1 MKRDSL
7 YVKWGITAV
16 AVACS
21 ILVFYD
27 LLFREHSVS
36 GYVDLMWGILSPVI
50 YGLAMAFILSPM
62 VNWFE
67 RLAAQPIKKKLS
79 PKWLRGIS
87 IAITWLVVLTLL
99 YVFMRILVPEL
110 YRSLTKLAGN
120 VDSYYRT
127 IVDWAQGLLDNNP
140 QLANWVEELIARY
153 YQDGVNWLSDNLIP
167 KIQLAVQAVTGGVMG
182 LIVILKDLL
191 VGVIIS
197 IYVLGTKEHFGAIG
211 CKLIYGF
218 WNEMWAARIIRGV
231 KTTNRIFSG
240 FVRGKLLD
248 SLIIGVLCF
257 FFSTM
262 FKFPYAPLVSV
273 VIGVTNMIPFFGPFL
288 GAIPSAI
295 LILLDS
301 PMKCLYFVI
310 FILALQQFDGNI
322 LGPKILGGSTGLPSF
337 WVIVSILVG
346 GGFFG
351 VKGMFLGVPVFACM
365 YAGIR
370 TYSAYRLKK
379 KGLPTATSCYATHE
393 PVWPDGDDPVEK

>member
-1 MKRDSL
+1 MRRDSL
-7 YVKWGITAV
+7 YVKWGVTAV

-36 GYVDLMWGILSPVI
+36 GYVDLMWGILAPVI
-50 YGLAMAFILSPM
+50 YGLAMAFILSPV

-67 RLAAQPIKKKLS
+67 RMAAQPLKKKLS

-87 IAITWLVVLTLL
+87 ITVTWLVVLTLC
-99 YVFMRILVPEL
+99 YIFMRILVPEL
-110 YRSLTKLAGN
+110 YRSLIRLAGN
-120 VDSYYRT
+120 VDGYYRT
-127 IVDWAQGLLDNNP
+127 IVNWAQGLLENNA
-140 QLANWVEELIARY
+140 QIAQWVEELISRY

-182 LIVILKDLL
+182 LIVVLKDML

-218 WNEMWAARIIRGV
+218 WNEKWAASIIRGI
-231 KTTNRIFSG
+231 KATNRIFSG

-248 SLIIGVLCF
+248 SLIIGILCF
-257 FFSTM
+257 FFSSI

-273 VIGVTNMIPFFGPFL
+273 VVGITNMIPFFGPFL

-301 PMKCLYFVI
+301 PMKCLYFVL

-346 GGFFG
+346 GGLFG
-351 VKGMFLGVPVFACM
+351 VKGMFLGVPVFACI

-370 TYSAYRLKK
+370 AYAEYRLRK
-379 KGLPTATSCYATHE
+379 KGLPTETSCYTTHA
-393 PVWPDGDDPVEK
+393 PVWLDGEKSAEK